1 MEGGSR
7 QQEDLPELLKMQWS
21 FSKVSVSVGVPTN
34 FRQDCLSRVEIKK
47 CNLHLGYGLQREIGI
62 AYYEFAVLF
71 SYLLPFFTYDVIPL
85 KKMEFLDAIFCLQ
98 KYQNQMLSSELDF

>member
-47 CNLHLGYGLQREIGI
+47 CNLHLGYGL
-62 AYYEFAVLF
+62 
-71 SYLLPFFTYDVIPL
+71 
-85 KKMEFLDAIFCLQ
+85 
-98 KYQNQMLSSELDF
+98 